1 MLCFDVIGTGGIARG
16 FTRAHQGSQ
25 RCRVVDAMHGVN
37 ALKSESARRPAVE
50 ETKSWGKGWAFAAL
64 FLLALFAITGCGK
77 KSEGTGAAPAEGGDS
92 KKPKMVKLAFVT
104 NNASEF
110 WKIAQAGVRKYEQES
125 KVQVDVKMPPNGTT
139 EEQNQILE
147 NLSSQGYDA
156 IAVSA
161 IAPNDQVSVLNKA
174 AEKSKIITFDSD
186 APKSNR
192 LLYIGTNNHEAGKA
206 LGAHIVKLLPSGG
219 KMAVFVGM
227 LSADNAKQR
236 LQGIQ
241 DAIAGKNIEIVDK
254 REDNTDRAKAR
265 SNVEDIIN
273 AHPDLKL
280 VAGLWSYNG
289 PAIAAAIEALGK
301 KGKVLA
307 AVFDE
312 EEGTLTAIE
321 NGTISATVVQK
332 PFQFGYLASKWAH
345 ELATKPD
352 AAMAQIPAGKE
363 IDTGIEVIEKA
374 NVAEFKQKLTEM
386 KR

>member
-1 MLCFDVIGTGGIARG
+1 M
-16 FTRAHQGSQ
+16 
-25 RCRVVDAMHGVN
+25 
-37 ALKSESARRPAVE
+37 K
-50 ETKSWGKGWAFAAL
+50 ETKSWIKGWAAAAP
-64 FLLALFAITGCGK
+64 FLLALLAMTGCDNK
-77 KSEGTGAAPAEGGDS
+77 NEGTGAAPAPGGES
-92 KKPKMVKLAFVT
+92 KPKIVKLAFIT

-139 EEQNQILE
+139 EEQNQIVE

-161 IAPNDQVSVLNKA
+161 IAPNDQVPVLNKA
-174 AEKSKIITFDSD
+174 AEKSKLITFDSD

-219 KMAVFVGM
+219 KMAVFVGT

-312 EEGTLTAIE
+312 EEETLTAIE

-352 AAMAQIPAGKE
+352 AAKAQIPANKS
-363 IDTGIEVIEKA
+363 IDTGIDLIEKS
-374 NVAEFKQKLTEM
+374 NVADFKQKLAEM

>member
-1 MLCFDVIGTGGIARG
+1 MR
-16 FTRAHQGSQ
+16 
-25 RCRVVDAMHGVN
+25 
-37 ALKSESARRPAVE
+37 
-50 ETKSWGKGWAFAAL
+50 ETKSWGKGWAAL
-64 FLLALFAITGCGK
+64 APFLLALLSMTGC
-77 KSEGTGAAPAEGGDS
+77 SNENAGTGAAPAAGGGP
-92 KKPKMVKLAFVT
+92 KPKSVKLAFIT
-104 NNASEF
+104 NNSSEF
-110 WKIAQAGVRKYEQES
+110 WKIAQAGIRKYEQES

-147 NLSSQGYDA
+147 SLSSQGYDA

-161 IAPNDQVSVLNKA
+161 IAPNDQVPALNKA
-174 AEKSKIITFDSD
+174 AERSKLITFDSD
-186 APKSNR
+186 APKSSR
-192 LLYIGTNNHEAGKA
+192 LLYIGTNNYEAGKA
-206 LGAHIVKLLPSGG
+206 LGAQIVKLLPSGG

-236 LQGIQ
+236 LQGIE

-312 EEGTLTAIE
+312 EEQTLMAIE
-321 NGTISATVVQK
+321 SGTISATVVQK

-352 AAMAQIPAGKE
+352 VATAQIPADRS
-363 IDTGIEVIEKA
+363 IDTGIEVIEKT
-374 NVAEFKQKLTEM
+374 NVADFKRKLAEM
-386 KR
+386 KK

>member
-1 MLCFDVIGTGGIARG
+1 MKE
-16 FTRAHQGSQ
+16 TRSSG
-25 RCRVVDAMHGVN
+25 
-37 ALKSESARRPAVE
+37 
-50 ETKSWGKGWAFAAL
+50 KSWAVMAPFLMA
-64 FLLALFAITGCGK
+64 LLAIIGCSK
-77 KSEGTGAAPAEGGDS
+77 KNEGTGAGPAEGRDA
-92 KKPKMVKLAFVT
+92 KPKIVKLAFIT

-161 IAPNDQVSVLNKA
+161 VAPNDQVPVLNKA
-174 AEKSKIITFDSD
+174 AERSKLITFDSD

-192 LLYIGTNNHEAGKA
+192 LLYIGTNNYEAGKA
-206 LGAHIVKLLPSGG
+206 LGAHIVKLLPNGG

-227 LSADNAKQR
+227 FSADNAKQR

-273 AHPDLKL
+273 AHPDLSL

-312 EEGTLTAIE
+312 EEETLTAIE

-352 AAMAQIPAGKE
+352 AAGTQIPADKS
-363 IDTGIEVIEKA
+363 IDTGIDVIEKSS
-374 NVAEFKQKLTEM
+374 VAEFKRKLAEM
-386 KR
+386 KK